1 MKDELIQKLSSDLQ
15 ITSSKFESDADFYN
29 RLIYSALADWMKICI
44 LDRTNERYIDCKSKI
59 YIRKRCE
66 EVLDDFLRV
75 FPECFDYFYKND
87 ESSIHPVSVLRD
99 RMITN
104 QELIE
109 KKEGIYLPEGCINS
123 ICPDF
128 KRSLGLPGLDC
139 KSSGITKITKL
150 IDNDKFENSR
160 KVDCTEVY
168 NKHFRHIKWEC
179 FEDFSQIE
187 VLDPFSDKPP
197 YQSWKNIQAIMDDNV
212 YLSRIA
218 MNGNAKEYF
227 WVKAANKSILIS
239 KVNSSYIQF
248 QEIRRFI
255 LWQRKQYGHPIEA
268 VFQNDEKHTFVR
280 IFSRVPNFEQNI
292 LDTYG
297 WPIRSIDNK
306 LEYLFLNEM
315 WNGIKELLINLNFK
329 LVEVSNGGIWR
340 PKHS

>member
-1 MKDELIQKLSSDLQ
+1 
-15 ITSSKFESDADFYN
+15 
-29 RLIYSALADWMKICI
+29 
-44 LDRTNERYIDCKSKI
+44 
-59 YIRKRCE
+59 
-66 EVLDDFLRV
+66 
-75 FPECFDYFYKND
+75 
-87 ESSIHPVSVLRD
+87 
-99 RMITN
+99 
-104 QELIE
+104 
-109 KKEGIYLPEGCINS
+109 
-123 ICPDF
+123 
-128 KRSLGLPGLDC
+128 
-139 KSSGITKITKL
+139 
-150 IDNDKFENSR
+150 
-160 KVDCTEVY
+160 
-168 NKHFRHIKWEC
+168 
-179 FEDFSQIE
+179 
-187 VLDPFSDKPP
+187 
-197 YQSWKNIQAIMDDNV
+197 
-212 YLSRIA
+212 